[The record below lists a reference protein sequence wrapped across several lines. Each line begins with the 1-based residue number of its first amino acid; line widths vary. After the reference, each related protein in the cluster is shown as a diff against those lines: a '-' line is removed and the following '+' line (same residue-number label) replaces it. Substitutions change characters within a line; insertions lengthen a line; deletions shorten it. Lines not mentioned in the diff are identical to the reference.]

1 MPQLNLYV
9 NDELAER
16 IRREADAADMS
27 VSRYLAELIRREVS
41 GDWPEGFF
49 EDVAGG
55 WHGEPLERAP
65 QGVAEDRVQLEPG
78 R

>member
-16 IRREADAADMS
+16 IRRKADAADMS
-27 VSRYLAELIRREVS
+27 VSRYLAELIRREAS
-41 GDWPEGFF
+41 GDWPDGFF
-49 EDVAGG
+49 EEVIGG
-55 WHGEPLERAP
+55 WQGGPLERAP
-65 QGVAEDRVQLEPG
+65 QGMMEAREELEPG

>member
-9 NDELAER
+9 NDELADL

-49 EDVAGG
+49 DDVVGC

-65 QGVAEDRVQLEPG
+65 QGVTEDRVQLEPG